1 MTETETAG
9 AGAGAEDLR
18 LHHEHEKEDTQHQL
32 SLTST
37 STCVTSIG
45 KDSGSV
51 DSGADADANRKH
63 NKPQS
68 RSGAGSRDMSMRRPS
83 LPEAPKRPSL
93 RSAFAPEHGTST
105 SSSRRLSFSSAA
117 LNGRSGLQAM
127 KSLRSVAGSVHR
139 LIFSNDPGYKRLQ
152 DIEKRRRA
160 ILKRTDLGF
169 FRMLFFWD
177 GTCLQAVLSEA
188 MLWITMLIYVLV
200 RVGAYTSLP
209 TFVSEIGSTDIT
221 TVGAFVTFFMV
232 FHTNNTVTRFHELYM
247 ASMQC
252 KSSIFDC
259 ASLASSTLPHDRAL
273 RLVRY
278 MNAAHIAGYVGLS
291 ETYGYQNF
299 FCPMNESKQFLTEQE
314 LTRIEYI
321 NMDEGGN
328 CHREIVVW
336 CFDEITDALKNGVIS
351 ETVAWDLRQCILKL
365 RRSCTTMY
373 DYNDQPIP
381 FFLTHFA
388 VLMMVIFLPLVS
400 VSYGLE
406 AGTGDNVYWL
416 RDIVEGIVVFLQ
428 AVVLLGLRTL
438 ADMLS
443 DP

>member
-1 MTETETAG
+1 MTESG
-9 AGAGAEDLR
+9 AAAEAEDR
-18 LHHEHEKEDTQHQL
+18 SLHPHLHNPNKDDTQHTT
-32 SLTST
+32 SISIST
-37 STCVTSIG
+37 STCVAGSDKG
-45 KDSGSV
+45 GDSDG
-51 DSGADADANRKH
+51 DANRKH
-63 NKPQS
+63 KP

-83 LPEAPKRPSL
+83 LPEAPKRVSL
-93 RSAFAPEHGTST
+93 RSSFASEHGSP
-105 SSSRRLSFSSAA
+105 RRLSFSSAP

-127 KSLRSVAGSVHR
+127 KSLRSVAGSVHN
-139 LIFSNDPGYKRLQ
+139 LIFSNDPDYKRLQ
-152 DIEKRRRA
+152 DLEKRRRA

-169 FRMLFFWD
+169 FRMLLFWD
-177 GTCLQAVLSEA
+177 GTCLQAVLSET

-252 KSSIFDC
+252 KASIFD
-259 ASLASSTLPHDRAL
+259 AAALASPTLPHDRAL

-299 FCPMNESKQFLTEQE
+299 FLPVNESKQLLTEQE
-314 LTRIEYI
+314 LARIESI
-321 NMDEGGN
+321 NMDKGGN
-328 CHREIVVW
+328 CHRELVVW
-336 CFDEITDALKNGVIS
+336 CFDEIANALDKEVIS
-351 ETVAWDLRQCILKL
+351 ETIAWDLRQCVLGL

-406 AGTGDNVYWL
+406 AGTGDNVS
-416 RDIVEGIVVFLQ
+416 R
-428 AVVLLGLRTL
+428 
-438 ADMLS
+438 S
-443 DP
+443 